1 MITLKRL
8 AVASYKGIRALDL
21 TFPERGSILIEG
33 RNEAGKSTL
42 FDAVHYA
49 LYGVPMVG
57 DLGAALHYG
66 AEQMEV
72 RLELAVSG
80 TQLHAWRRTRQTAK
94 SLRSEAGLSI
104 IPPGGEDPEEVKGTS
119 PVTQRLQLE
128 LGGLTAEALLN
139 SCLVAQKQLGRLETL
154 TRASREEAL
163 TILLNLGKLSD
174 VQGRLRPR
182 AQDEDALR
190 AARARVSLAR
200 TQEALG
206 VLAQEREAL
215 QRRRGHVRLRDGL
228 AHLEQLDASAAAARQ
243 TLAQH
248 QQGLVRVRE
257 ARSRLESCKT
267 ARARWQRAQEVALQ
281 GTAALRELESAT
293 RQVAAAGEAGAALP
307 GAREALDRARQARD
321 DAEAL
326 VAHQGRLRELAQEGQ
341 RLEARLEERARAA
354 ERAQRLEQELVRLR
368 GERQQAV
375 DALNAL
381 APLATEQ
388 EQLAQ
393 RLAALQALQA
403 RGGQLQSGR
412 QTVED
417 LQEQGVTRAEADA
430 RHAAAR
436 RALDAARAALA
447 GAEERRR
454 WREVAL
460 ALRRWR
466 AARVAA
472 DQAARER
479 RLLDDLA
486 LSVAGVEHVAL
497 PLLPGSGAAAG
508 AAKGTDESGG
518 TGLRLSLLIDHPLT
532 GVQVVRLRLWAGG
545 AELLEARPATAAE
558 SSGLEAGHLPRLDA
572 SAGDNSEAELE

>member
-104 IPPGGEDPEEVKGTS
+104 IPPGDEDAEEVKGTS

-206 VLAQEREAL
+206 ALAQEREAL
-215 QRRRGHVRLRDGL
+215 QRRRGLVRLRDGL

-281 GTAALRELESAT
+281 GTGRP
-293 RQVAAAGEAGAALP
+293 AGAGDGHPA
-307 GAREALDRARQARD
+307 GGGG
-321 DAEAL
+321 
-326 VAHQGRLRELAQEGQ
+326 GRG
-341 RLEARLEERARAA
+341 
-354 ERAQRLEQELVRLR
+354 
-368 GERQQAV
+368 
-375 DALNAL
+375 
-381 APLATEQ
+381 
-388 EQLAQ
+388 
-393 RLAALQALQA
+393 
-403 RGGQLQSGR
+403 RGGPARSPRGPRPRPSG
-412 QTVED
+412 
-417 LQEQGVTRAEADA
+417 
-430 RHAAAR
+430 
-436 RALDAARAALA
+436 
-447 GAEERRR
+447 
-454 WREVAL
+454 
-460 ALRRWR
+460 
-466 AARVAA
+466 
-472 DQAARER
+472 
-479 RLLDDLA
+479 
-486 LSVAGVEHVAL
+486 
-497 PLLPGSGAAAG
+497 P
-508 AAKGTDESGG
+508 
-518 TGLRLSLLIDHPLT
+518 
-532 GVQVVRLRLWAGG
+532 
-545 AELLEARPATAAE
+545 
-558 SSGLEAGHLPRLDA
+558 
-572 SAGDNSEAELE
+572 